1 MRHVVAMELMATDQR
16 AHRALERIYELF
28 AAPTPSRIEGCPC
41 CVGTRRVDLLLTTPL
56 RDLTGQIL
64 WRYVTGVF
72 LTVGSDRDFRYLLP
86 RILELA
92 VCDPASVPDVEI
104 ILGKLRLA
112 GWATW
117 APAERQAIE
126 ALIDPWFEAALARD
140 LLYAEEWQVGSDAE
154 SLLCGIGRADLDLS
168 PWLVRLAAP
177 EATPVRASIAERYA
191 KYLMTSELPE
201 ASFWEDAPIGWR
213 SLANVVGK

>member
-1 MRHVVAMELMATDQR
+1 M
-16 AHRALERIYELF
+16 
-28 AAPTPSRIEGCPC
+28 
-41 CVGTRRVDLLLTTPL
+41 
-56 RDLTGQIL
+56 L
-64 WRYVTGVF
+64 WRYVTGAF

-92 VCDPASVPDVEI
+92 VKDSGSVPDVEI

-126 ALIDPWFEAALARD
+126 ALIDPWFDAVLASD
-140 LLYAEEWQVGSDAE
+140 LQYANEWQVGSDAE
-154 SLLCGIGRADLDLS
+154 SLLCGAGRADLDLA

-177 EATPVRASIAERYA
+177 QATPVRAAIAERYA
-191 KYLMTSELPE
+191 KYLMAGELPE
-201 ASFWEDAPIGWR
+201 TSFWEDAPIGWR
-213 SLANVVGK
+213 SLATVLGK